1 MTASPPESPRILG
14 FWTCTALIVGNT
26 IGIGVFLL
34 PAALAPYGLNALWAW
49 LITILGCV
57 FLAVVFSGLARNF
70 PRDDGP
76 YAYTARAFGPE
87 VSFFVLWC
95 YWLSSWVTNATIA
108 IGVVGYLATVFP
120 VLQSVPWLAP
130 YVALGFVWLF
140 VLVNCL
146 GLRAAAWTQM
156 VTTALKLLPQLAV
169 AVLGV
174 WQLLADPVAFTA
186 HVPENPTSLGDVTA
200 AATLALFAMLGIEC
214 AMIPA
219 GKVRDPARTIPR
231 ATLAGMLVTGLI
243 YLCISLV
250 PMLLIPQAELAASN
264 APFADLFGRYL
275 GSQYGR
281 WLAFFVVIGGLGA
294 LNGWTLIVGEMT
306 QSLALHGDFPAPL
319 GKVNSRLAPS
329 AAFVLTGAL
338 ASIMLVLNYNSSLAT
353 VFTFLVRVVTAATL
367 PLYVACCLAVVVLW
381 RRGEIRLRG
390 SREIRWLGAA
400 LLATGY
406 CVWVFAGVGAVPLL
420 WTLALAA
427 AGIPFWWL
435 ARAARVRTV

>member
-49 LITILGCV
+49 LITIVGCV
-57 FLAVVFSGLARNF
+57 FLAVVFSGLARTF

-76 YAYTARAFGPE
+76 YAYTARAFGPG
-87 VSFFVLWC
+87 VSFFLLWC

-231 ATLAGMLVTGLI
+231 ATLTGMLVTGLI

-319 GKVNSRLAPS
+319 GKVNSRLAPA

>member
-49 LITILGCV
+49 LITIVGCV
-57 FLAVVFSGLARNF
+57 FLAVVFSGLARTF

-76 YAYTARAFGPE
+76 YAYTARAFGPG

-174 WQLLADPVAFTA
+174 WQLLADPVASTA

-319 GKVNSRLAPS
+319 GKVNSRSAPA

-400 LLATGY
+400 LLAMGY

>member
-1 MTASPPESPRILG
+1 
-14 FWTCTALIVGNT
+14 
-26 IGIGVFLL
+26 
-34 PAALAPYGLNALWAW
+34 
-49 LITILGCV
+49 
-57 FLAVVFSGLARNF
+57 
-70 PRDDGP
+70 
-76 YAYTARAFGPE
+76 
-87 VSFFVLWC
+87 
-95 YWLSSWVTNATIA
+95 
-108 IGVVGYLATVFP
+108 
-120 VLQSVPWLAP
+120 
-130 YVALGFVWLF
+130 

-174 WQLLADPVAFTA
+174 WQLLADPVASTA

-231 ATLAGMLVTGLI
+231 ATLTGMLVTGLI

-319 GKVNSRLAPS
+319 GKVNSRLAPA

-400 LLATGY
+400 LLAMGY